1 MVSDNEALRLR
12 RLVFYA
18 VDIDK
23 INATLLGFVKKANAH
38 CCLVIDKEGH
48 MVAKQGFLAN
58 LDSTALAALVAGSFA
73 STREVAKLMGEKE
86 FRILFH
92 QGAGHSIHI
101 TLIGERTLQIAVF
114 NSQVKP
120 GMIQVLS
127 KELAQQLE
135 VILAAAANRQPS
147 DDEPKLGKDFT
158 DQVKDQLD
166 SLFGNL

>member
-1 MVSDNEALRLR
+1 MTDDNRDALPLQDEDRLPW
-12 RLVFYA
+12 LEA
-18 VDIDK
+18 VDDYAGEDVISTGK
-23 INATLLGFVKKANAH
+23 LIGF
-38 CCLVIDKEGH
+38 
-48 MVAKQGFLAN
+48 
-58 LDSTALAALVAGSFA
+58 ALAALVAGSFA
-73 STREVAKLMGEKE
+73 RTREVAKLMGEKE

-92 QGAGHSIHI
+92 QGAEHSIHI

-114 NSQVKP
+114 NGQIKP

-127 KELAQQLE
+127 KELAVQLE

-158 DQVKDQLD
+158 NQVKDQLD